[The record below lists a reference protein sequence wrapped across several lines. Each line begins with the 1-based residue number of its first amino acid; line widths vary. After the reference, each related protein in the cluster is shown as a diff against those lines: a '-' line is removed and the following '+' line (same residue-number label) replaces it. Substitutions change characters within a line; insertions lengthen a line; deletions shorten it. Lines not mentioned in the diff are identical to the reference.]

1 MSDVLDELA
10 GSALTRANSGYYE
23 VGKRDKVEV
32 TSTPFTEKIREVD
45 HDPVIGEIKP
55 GSPSQGRLFDENLDP
70 AELGSTYAEGG
81 VTGFSVLTDP
91 DHFFGSL
98 DNLTQVAALEKP
110 TLMKDFVVD
119 YSQIRAGQ
127 RLGADAVLFIQ
138 RLFARNIPSF
148 GLEEGIE
155 YVQDLG
161 LEVLLETNDL
171 IEYESALE
179 TDADMIGINNR
190 DLRSLEVDL
199 ARTKNILSEAGKDR
213 IIWSMSG
220 ISSRSDIKFL
230 VSAGADAFLVGTS
243 LARAENPESFLDNL
257 RGDPDG

>member
-10 GSALTRANSGYYE
+10 ESALTRVDSGYYE
-23 VGKRDKVEV
+23 VGKRGKVEV

-55 GSPSQGRLFDENLDP
+55 GSPSQGRLFDETFDP
-70 AELGSTYAEGG
+70 SELGRVYSEGG
-81 VTGFSVLTDP
+81 AAGFSVLTDP

-98 DNLTQVAALEKP
+98 DNLARVAELEEP
-110 TLMKDFVVD
+110 TLMKDFIVD

-148 GLEEGIE
+148 GLEEGIKYTQNLE
-155 YVQDLG
+155 M
-161 LEVLLETNDL
+161 EVLLETNDL
-171 IEYESALE
+171 TEYESALE
-179 TDADMIGINNR
+179 TNADMIGINNR

-199 ARTKNILSEAGKDR
+199 TRTKNILSEAGKDR

-220 ISSRSDIKFL
+220 ISSQSDIKFL
-230 VSAGADAFLVGTS
+230 VNAGADAFLIGTS
-243 LARAENPESFLDNL
+243 LARTENPKSFLGNL
-257 RGDPDG
+257 LGDPDG